1 MKAILVFSA
10 VWIAI
15 SIVGWNQPERLALVR
30 DPARANTMNEFYR
43 EAAALSGDSMLNGSE
58 TDMA

>member
-1 MKAILVFSA
+1 

-15 SIVGWNQPERLALVR
+15 SVVGWNQFERLALVR

-43 EAAALSGDSMLNGSE
+43 EAEALSGDSTLNGNE
-58 TDMA
+58 LDMA